1 MSSYE
6 IYMEFESFVRICS
19 FPGHAEVGDVVCLL
33 QWCLRTVARR
43 IPGRL
48 AEMFRDWQQVK
59 HQLLRGTSFQLT
71 TEREVKG
78 SARIWKDLK
87 GTEWYQPPGLDCH
100 DLYIRFATES
110 QWRGIA
116 LRDHLNEK
124 KRSQFA
130 SRFSLNTFDVI
141 PFPCCFLMFFWQ
153 FFGLRVINLIL
164 HTSDISNSM
173 KPFRNLE
180 VKGVGLWFHNLKHV
194 WKLFPFP
201 MFPPWVWSDD
211 LKNGAATSGISRIWA
226 WQVLEEF
233 FVQGDA
239 EARLGVCLDKGL
251 DVEPVNKFR
260 FKQGQHKLN
269 CLCWVVFVF
278 HTISWSVRNFPQH
291 SHVMPVP
298 GQCKPWMIGTRWT
311 GLSPRPGPGLGV
323 SNRTCMDLF
332 ANCQLFAFSLFSFAM
347 HHSHAECPDRS
358 DSLNS

>member
-6 IYMEFESFVRICS
+6 IYMKSESFVLICS

-71 TEREVKG
+71 TERDLQG
-78 SARIWKDLK
+78 SERYRMVPTSRTWLPWLVHTICHWVSVAWHRPPWSF
-87 GTEWYQPPGLDCH
+87 EW
-100 DLYIRFATES
+100 
-110 QWRGIA
+110 
-116 LRDHLNEK
+116 EK
-124 KRSQFA
+124 KVSICEQVFPVK
-130 SRFSLNTFDVI
+130 TFDVI
-141 PFPCCFLMFFWQ
+141 LFPCCFLMFFWQ

-180 VKGVGLWFHNLKHV
+180 VKGVGLWFHKLKHV

-347 HHSHAECPDRS
+347 HHSHAECDDRS

>member
-1 MSSYE
+1 MKSIWNLKVLYW
-6 IYMEFESFVRICS
+6 FVRFQDTLKLEMLYVYCNDAFEPS
-19 FPGHAEVGDVVCLL
+19 PDEYLADL
-33 QWCLRTVARR
+33 QKCFGTGNKLSISYSGEQA
-43 IPGRL
+43 
-48 AEMFRDWQQVK
+48 FNWQLK
-59 HQLLRGTSFQLT
+59 
-71 TEREVKG
+71 EK
-78 SARIWKDLK
+78 WKDLK
-87 GTEWYQPPGLDCH
+87 GSERYRMVPTSRTWLPWLVHTICHWVSVAWHRPPWSFEW
-100 DLYIRFATES
+100 
-110 QWRGIA
+110 
-116 LRDHLNEK
+116 EK
-124 KRSQFA
+124 KVSICEQVFPVK
-130 SRFSLNTFDVI
+130 TFDVI
-141 PFPCCFLMFFWQ
+141 LFPCCFLMFFWQ

-180 VKGVGLWFHNLKHV
+180 VKGVGLWFHKLKHV

-347 HHSHAECPDRS
+347 HHSHAECDDRS